1 MADVALSG
9 KTMDVYFYMKAI
21 QGSNSISDTM
31 TIDSRTVIGEERHL
45 FVLTSTTTMATAIIN
60 IKPSNTKA
68 AANRARVV
76 FMTADKHCHLR
87 HSTAGGAATAIGSKI
102 KGDGFYLACISDAG
116 TRIYIDC
123 MESNVTTTGTVVANW
138 VSWS

>member
-1 MADVALSG
+1 M
-9 KTMDVYFYMKAI
+9 
-21 QGSNSISDTM
+21 
-31 TIDSRTVIGEERHL
+31 
-45 FVLTSTTTMATAIIN
+45 
-60 IKPSNTKA
+60 
-68 AANRARVV
+68 
-76 FMTADKHCHLR
+76 MTADKHCHIR
-87 HSTAGGAATAIGSKI
+87 HSTVGGAATAIGSKI

>member
-1 MADVALSG
+1 ML
-9 KTMDVYFYMKAI
+9 
-21 QGSNSISDTM
+21 
-31 TIDSRTVIGEERHL
+31 IDSRTVIGKEEHH
-45 FVLTSTTTMATAIIN
+45 FILTSTTTLNSTVLN
-60 IKPSNTKA
+60 IHPSSTRSA
-68 AANRARVV
+68 ADRARVV
-76 FMTADKHCHLR
+76 MMTADKHCHIR
-87 HSTAGGAATAIGSKI
+87 HSTVGGAATAIGSKI